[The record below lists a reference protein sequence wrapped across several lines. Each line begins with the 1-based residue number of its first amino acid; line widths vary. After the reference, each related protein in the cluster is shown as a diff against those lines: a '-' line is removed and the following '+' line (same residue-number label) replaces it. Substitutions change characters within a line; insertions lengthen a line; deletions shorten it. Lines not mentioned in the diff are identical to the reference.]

1 MPEVLHNVKMEVDA
15 ESELNLEIIRQSSM
29 MGERTKKLRGKKMK
43 YETVKYICNKDK
55 ENEVERMGLRAGR

>member
-1 MPEVLHNVKMEVDA
+1 MPEVLCNVKEEVDA

-29 MGERTKKLRGKKMK
+29 MGERTKNLRGKKMK

-55 ENEVERMGLRAGR
+55 ENEAERMGLRAGR